1 MVNRILHLIGKDKE
15 TMMRL
20 DFVFLCD
27 YVDFTDHGLFNA
39 YGAGINAF
47 HYRKL
52 PDGRTITL
60 VMAIEYDPAENS
72 GTHTIEIRIIDPD
85 GRNRI
90 KPSVTNVDFLG
101 TTSFYA
107 FDTKLFPTFDK
118 CGSHSVEVTFDGD
131 NIASLPLDIVRG
143 K

>member
-1 MVNRILHLIGKDKE
+1 
-15 TMMRL
+15 
-20 DFVFLCD
+20 
-27 YVDFTDHGLFNA
+27 
-39 YGAGINAF
+39 
-47 HYRKL
+47 
-52 PDGRTITL
+52 
-60 VMAIEYDPAENS
+60 MAIEYDPADNS
-72 GTHTIEIRIIDPD
+72 GTHIIEVRIIDPD

-118 CGSHSVEVTFDGD
+118 YGPHSVEVTLDGD
-131 NIASLPLDIVRG
+131 NIVSLPLDIVRA